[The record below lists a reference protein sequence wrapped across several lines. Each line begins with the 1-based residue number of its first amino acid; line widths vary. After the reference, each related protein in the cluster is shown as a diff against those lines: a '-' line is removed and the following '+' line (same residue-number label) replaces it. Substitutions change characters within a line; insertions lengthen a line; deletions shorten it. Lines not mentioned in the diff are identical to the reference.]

1 MEVIERY
8 SFKFEGILEVKTSQK
23 KRKRKKERSMQNR
36 FWKVKRLFSK
46 PKF

>member
-23 KRKRKKERSMQNR
+23 KEKKKKKRKKYA
-36 FWKVKRLFSK
+36 K
-46 PKF
+46 

>member
-23 KRKRKKERSMQNR
+23 KKKKKKRKKYA
-36 FWKVKRLFSK
+36 K
-46 PKF
+46 

>member
-23 KRKRKKERSMQNR
+23 KKKKRKKYAKQILEGE
-36 FWKVKRLFSK
+36 KTLFK
-46 PKF
+46 A